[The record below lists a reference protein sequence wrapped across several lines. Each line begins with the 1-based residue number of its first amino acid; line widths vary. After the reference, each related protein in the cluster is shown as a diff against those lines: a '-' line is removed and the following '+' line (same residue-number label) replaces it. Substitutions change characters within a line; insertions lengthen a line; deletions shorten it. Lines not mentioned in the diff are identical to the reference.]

1 MDGNRDI
8 ARRVYNT
15 VEGRALLMD
24 ILNDLKFFNRLETET
39 DMALHNEALALLSKL
54 GIWREHN
61 ITRIV
66 NALMDMPY
74 MNKEKTDG

>member
-1 MDGNRDI
+1 
-8 ARRVYNT
+8 
-15 VEGRALLMD
+15 MD
-24 ILNDLKFFNRLETET
+24 ILNDLKFFDKLETEI
-39 DMALHNEALALLSKL
+39 DMALHNEALTLLSKL
-54 GIWREHN
+54 GIWQEHN